1 MRLLFALLALVGLS
15 GVVLGILTMI
25 QGAGHAPFRFENY
38 GGPGPVIGGLLLIAV
53 SLYLF
58 RNWPRIE
65 ARSREVHHR

>member
-25 QGAGHAPFRFENY
+25 HGARHQPFRFENY
-38 GGPGPVIGGLLLIAV
+38 GGPGPMVAGLLLIAV

-58 RNWPRIE
+58 LNWPRIE
-65 ARSREVHHR
+65 ARSRDVHDR